1 MKKQKKT
8 GQIKK
13 NKNGRPFAIN
23 EEMEKEI
30 SHLLSDGMSQ
40 AKVALAMGI
49 NEKTII
55 EHKRRF
61 PEFSERIE
69 RAKMETD
76 RLAHKSI
83 KVGMLKDWRAGAWWL
98 ERRSPEEFGERKMI
112 EIEKPSLIQDMFPLD
127 DE

>member
-1 MKKQKKT
+1 MKKQKT
-8 GQIKK
+8 KK
-13 NKNGRPFAIN
+13 KNGRPFAIN

-55 EHKRRF
+55 EHRRRF

-69 RAKMETD
+69 KAKMETN
-76 RLAHKSI
+76 RLAHKGI

-98 ERRSPEEFGERKMI
+98 ERRSPEEFGKRRMV
-112 EIEKPSLIQDMFPLD
+112 EIEKPSLILDMFPID
-127 DE
+127 DDW